1 MAVNIQNIIQTEKLN
16 RMLAQNTRSVASS
29 TVLGCLLVYTQA
41 HQANTPLQPIY
52 IWSAVLVLI
61 SLVRIFMGWYFF
73 KKPTSATQQI
83 AARLNALR
91 AGVILTS
98 MCWGA
103 NVYLAR
109 DAQHLELLFFFSF
122 LIAGISSGAVVAYA
136 IDKISAMAY
145 LFFTVMPLIFYQ
157 LSLNTPVTLVMAL
170 ATTMF
175 LIFIFLSVKMLN
187 QYLIENIVLRVEAQE
202 RDEQIRQMAFHDAL
216 TGLPNRRALIDK
228 LSHAIAMS
236 KRNQTG
242 GAVLFID
249 LDHFKALND
258 THGHDIGD
266 LLLQQVAIRL
276 KESTRESDTVAR
288 LGGDEFILMLENLSD
303 NPQTVEANLNER
315 MEKILQDFNRPY
327 LLNDITHFVSPSIGA
342 AVFGHDGNTPDDLLK
357 HADVAMYEAKR
368 AGRKTARLYK
378 SKQL

>member
-1 MAVNIQNIIQTEKLN
+1 MSANIQKIIQAEKLS

-61 SLVRIFMGWYFF
+61 SLVRIFMGRYFF
-73 KKPTSATQQI
+73 KHPTSSTQQI
-83 AARLNALR
+83 ALRLNALR

-98 MCWGA
+98 ICWGA
-103 NVYLAR
+103 NVYLVR
-109 DAQHLELLFFFSF
+109 NINQLEHLFFFSF
-122 LIAGISSGAVVAYA
+122 LLAGISSGAVVSYA
-136 IDKISAMAY
+136 IDKISAVAY
-145 LFFTVMPLIFYQ
+145 LFFAVTPLVIYE
-157 LSLNTPVTLVMAL
+157 LSLNTPMTLAMAL

-175 LIFIFLSVKMLN
+175 IIFMFLSVKMLN

-202 RDEQIRQMAFHDAL
+202 RDEQIRQMAFHDVL
-216 TGLPNRRALIDK
+216 TGLPNRRALLDK
-228 LSHAIAMS
+228 LSHALAMS

-249 LDHFKALND
+249 LDHFKTLND

-276 KESTRESDTVAR
+276 KEATRESDTVAR
-288 LGGDEFILMLENLSD
+288 LGGDEFIVMLENLSD
-303 NPQTVEANLNER
+303 NLQELEANLNE
-315 MEKILQDFNRPY
+315 MMKKILHDFNRPY
-327 LLNDITHFVSPSIGA
+327 LLKDITHFVSPSIGA
-342 AVFGHDGNTPDDLLK
+342 AVFGQDGNTPDDLLK

-378 SKQL
+378 LKQL